1 MIGARNPIP
10 GVVYRPAAE
19 SAYYVQQG
27 VLTEETLVS
36 AFADIVARHPD
47 RVAISEIGLTI
58 SYRALDDITDRV
70 AAGLLGLGLK
80 PLDRVVFQL
89 ANTKELLFSY
99 IACLKAG
106 LIPICTLAAHRAHE
120 IGYLARHAGAKAHFI
135 DGENDKF
142 DFVAFA
148 RSMRDEIPTMKHIV
162 VMRARAG
169 LDKRNN
175 IHSFESLSD
184 GLDGAQVRAA
194 LAGVEHD
201 PWQVAIFQLSG
212 GTTGVPK
219 IIPRFHNEYIYSIR
233 AMTRYSGLDET
244 LVAFT
249 PSPLMHN
256 APMICYWGPAL
267 FGGGEIAVTPS
278 LDPEAIG
285 RLMAE
290 RKPNWICM
298 PSVIY
303 LRLKAAG
310 VLDRLSF
317 DHVKASTVPSGVPA
331 IEKLTGAPAIPLFG
345 MTEGLI
351 CYGRVEDP
359 REARE
364 TTVGRTVSEF
374 DQLRLL
380 RPGTEEDCAEG
391 EIGELAVKG
400 PCIIHGYYD
409 AEERNKEAFTS
420 DMFYRSGDLCGFKTI
435 GGRRFLTFEGRL
447 KDVVSRAGEKI
458 NCMEVETA
466 AALHP
471 KIGSIAIVPMPD
483 PAYDERACAFII
495 LAPGAEDLSVAELG
509 AFLERAGLAKF
520 KWPERI
526 EIVTDFPMTS
536 SGKLSKPRLTEIIRD
551 KLKHEAAAMS
561 PAPDSL
567 ATQGM
572 PA

>member
-1 MIGARNPIP
+1 MTAARNPIP

-19 SAYYVQQG
+19 SAYYAQQG

-36 AFADIVARHPD
+36 AFAGVVARHPE
-47 RVAISEIGLTI
+47 RVAISEIGCTI
-58 SYRALDDITDRV
+58 SYRALDDITDCV
-70 AAGLLGLGLK
+70 AAGLLRLGLK

-89 ANTKELLFSY
+89 TNTKELLVSY
-99 IACLKAG
+99 VACLKAG
-106 LIPICTLAAHRAHE
+106 LIPICTLAAHRQSE
-120 IGYLARHAGAKAHFI
+120 IGYLARHASAKAHFI
-135 DGENDKF
+135 DGDNDKF
-142 DFVAFA
+142 DFVTFA
-148 RSMRDEIPTMKHIV
+148 RSMRAEIPTMQHIV
-162 VMRARAG
+162 VMRASAG
-169 LDKRNN
+169 LDEHDNV
-175 IHSFESLSD
+175 HAFERLGHGID
-184 GLDGAQVRAA
+184 RAQARAA
-194 LAGVEHD
+194 LAAVERD

-219 IIPRFHNEYIYSIR
+219 IIPRVHNEYIYSIR
-233 AMTRYSGLDET
+233 AMTRYCGLDET

-267 FGGGEIAVTPS
+267 FAGGEIAVTPS
-278 LDPEAIG
+278 LDPEVIG

-303 LRLKAAG
+303 LRLKSSG

-317 DHVKASTVPSGVPA
+317 SHVKASTVPSGVPA
-331 IEKLTGAPAIPLFG
+331 IEKLTGAPALPLFG

-364 TTVGRTVSEF
+364 TTVGWTVSEF

-380 RPGTEEDCAEG
+380 RPGSEEQCAEG

-400 PCIIHGYYD
+400 PCVIHGYFD

-435 GGRRFLTFEGRL
+435 GGKRFLTFEGRI
-447 KDVVSRAGEKI
+447 KDVVSRGGEKI

-466 AALHP
+466 AASHP

-483 PAYDERACAFII
+483 PAYDERACAFVI
-495 LAPGAEDLSVAELG
+495 LRPGSESLSVAELG

-526 EIVTDFPMTS
+526 EIVSDFPMTS
-536 SGKLSKPRLTEIIRD
+536 SGKLSKPRLKEIIAEKVKR
-551 KLKHEAAAMS
+551 EAATAPS
-561 PAPDSL
+561 APDSL
-567 ATQGM
+567 GM
-572 PA
+572 RA